1 MGERT
6 DVSEGIAL
14 VGLSHHTAGVEL
26 RERVAFSNGRIA
38 EALHALRRV
47 PGVAEGAIVST
58 CNRVEVITYGDD
70 VERTV
75 SGVPPF
81 LAAVHGLD
89 ESVLTG
95 RFYVHRDRA
104 AVRHLFRVA
113 ASLDSLVVG
122 EPQILGQMKQQ
133 YSLAADAGVAGPI
146 LHRCFHR
153 SFTVAKRVRTETHLA
168 ERAVSVGSAAAG
180 LAREIF
186 ERLDDK
192 TVLLVGAGAL
202 GELTARQ
209 LLSHGVGALMVANRT
224 FDRAVEIART
234 LRGTPMPIDRME
246 RHLAIVD
253 LIVGCVEAD
262 EPVVRRSQVERALK
276 ERRRQPMFLIDLAVP
291 RCIDA
296 TIHDLDDAYLYDID
310 DLEAVVDEN
319 REARGVDARRA
330 EALIEGE
337 VEAFWQWL
345 RGRGAVPAIV
355 ALRDRAEAIRARET
369 AAYLSTVAGANPED
383 RQEFERFTRQLVNK
397 LLHEPTEAL
406 RRRVEGGAGAEHV
419 RVIRELFG
427 LGPEEEEPE

>member
-1 MGERT
+1 MGA
-6 DVSEGIAL
+6 GIAL

-26 RERVAFSNGRIA
+26 RERVAFPNGAIA
-38 EALHALRRV
+38 QALEALRTV

-58 CNRVEVITYGDD
+58 CNRVEIITYGDD
-70 VERTV
+70 VERAV

-81 LAAVHGLD
+81 LAAVHGMD
-89 ESVLTG
+89 EAALAG
-95 RFYVHRDRA
+95 HFYVHRDRA

-122 EPQILGQMKQQ
+122 EPQILGQLKQQ
-133 YSLAADAGVAGPI
+133 YSLAAQTGVAGPV

-192 TVLLVGAGAL
+192 TVLLMGAGAL

-209 LLSHGVGALMVANRT
+209 LMAHGVGSLMVANRT
-224 FDRAVEIART
+224 FDRAVGVARA
-234 LRGTPMPIDRME
+234 LGGVPMPIDRVE
-246 RHLAIVD
+246 RHLSIVD
-253 LIVGCVEAD
+253 LIVGCVEAS
-262 EPVVRRSQVERALK
+262 EPVLRREHVERALK

-296 TIHDLDDAYLYDID
+296 DVHALDDAYLYDID
-310 DLEAVVDEN
+310 DLEAVIEEN
-319 REARGVDARRA
+319 REARGSDARRA

-355 ALRDRAEAIRARET
+355 ALRDRAEAIRRHET
-369 AAYLSTVAGANPED
+369 DLYLASRSGVDETERASI
-383 RQEFERFTRQLVNK
+383 ERFSSRLVNK
-397 LLHEPTEAL
+397 LLHGPTDEL
-406 RRRVEGGAGAEHV
+406 RRRVETGAGAEHV
-419 RVIRELFG
+419 RVVRELFG
-427 LGPEEEEPE
+427 LGPEDEESE